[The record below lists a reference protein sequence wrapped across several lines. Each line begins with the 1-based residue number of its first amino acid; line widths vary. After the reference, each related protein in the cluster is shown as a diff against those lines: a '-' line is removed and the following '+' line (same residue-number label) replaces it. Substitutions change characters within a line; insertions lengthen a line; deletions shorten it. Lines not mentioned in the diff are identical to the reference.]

1 MKSNGSVA
9 LMKPNHTGRLLQSKA
24 HTISTISSFAQMA
37 LILFASMLKCSSL
50 SPAFA
55 NVRRCVPPD
64 RMLTFNH
71 RSTSYLAALNK
82 RRCLELV
89 LSSRQKNR
97 LIHSSRSILSL
108 GFAHQQIDTAKYT
121 SAGQR
126 NIVTAETRYNQ
137 TVLKG
142 SARLQDQSP
151 ENNNQHQPKS
161 KQKSRKQRR
170 QSAQKLTLQ
179 RIDKVLA
186 DRGIGTR
193 SKTFELAKSQRIT
206 MAEHPNAPHEERTRI
221 RGPSEKVPSDAVLFL
236 DGKVLPGPAPL
247 LLVYHKPKYM
257 LSVMEDDTKFH
268 DRQRRHLGQV
278 LEPRYARSGMHP
290 VGRLDYDTS
299 GLILFSSDGKLTQR
313 LLHPRRGVEKEYV
326 ATVKGRVNEDELR
339 AKLAEGVE
347 TTEGVHCATLVEVM
361 LSEGPSE
368 KREDPPHLTST
379 ENPEDEVDDSEDYD
393 GPYSD
398 VRLIV
403 SEGKYRMVRRMLHN
417 CGHSV
422 VELRRER
429 HGIVRLDDLAVGE
442 FRKATDEEL
451 EWARSL
457 L

>member
-1 MKSNGSVA
+1 
-9 LMKPNHTGRLLQSKA
+9 LD
-24 HTISTISSFAQMA
+24 F
-37 LILFASMLKCSSL
+37 
-50 SPAFA
+50 
-55 NVRRCVPPD
+55 
-64 RMLTFNH
+64 
-71 RSTSYLAALNK
+71 
-82 RRCLELV
+82 V
-89 LSSRQKNR
+89 LRYPQNDR

-108 GFAHQQIDTAKYT
+108 GLAHQQIDTAKYT
-121 SAGQR
+121 SAAQR
-126 NIVTAETRYNQ
+126 NIVTAKTRSNQ
-137 TVLKG
+137 NALKG
-142 SARLQDQSP
+142 SARIQDQSS
-151 ENNNQHQPKS
+151 ENNNQQQPKL

-170 QSAQKLTLQ
+170 QSAQKVTLQ

-206 MAEHPNAPHEERTRI
+206 VAEHPDTPHEKRTRI

-247 LLVYHKPKYM
+247 LLIYHKPKYM
-257 LSVMEDDTKFH
+257 LSVMEDDKKFQ
-268 DRQRRHLGQV
+268 DQQRRHLGQV
-278 LEPRYARSGMHP
+278 LKPRYARSGMHP

-339 AKLAEGVE
+339 AKLAKGVE
-347 TTEGVHCATLVEVM
+347 TTEGVHSATLVEVM
-361 LSEGPSE
+361 SSEGPSE
-368 KREDPPHLTST
+368 NREDPHPTST
-379 ENPEDEVDDSEDYD
+379 ENLEDEVDDSEDYD

-403 SEGKYRMVRRMLHN
+403 SEGKYRIVRRMLHN

-429 HGIVRLDDLAVGE
+429 HGIVRLDDLTVGE